1 VTLIRMFFPKCDSQK
16 IEVRAET
23 DSITDNKSF
32 HCFRF
37 FFQHVA
43 HVIGVVRS
51 NFFIGQTKFM

>member
-1 VTLIRMFFPKCDSQK
+1 MRFSK

-23 DSITDNKSF
+23 DSITDNNSF

-43 HVIGVVRS
+43 RKNVNSLPDVIGVVRS